1 MKTPYKK
8 PAFQTSRSNQISGGD
23 RSLAQ
28 EVEPAVCN
36 TIRRNIGDDSAQIR
50 TYELEIGRRQEQI
63 RRLQNDIA
71 TLELRRQQL
80 RAAEADVPQ
89 LPGPDIPIQA
99 RGRLGAL
106 LRILKTLGQIH
117 DAMILADA
125 VNRALA
131 IRQAEQEIDRQV
143 FEKENNI
150 EKRRREI
157 YEYQLELDE
166 RVSWLQRHFASFE
179 QFDCRGQAFNS
190 IRHSFTPKTRAL
202 LKF

>member
-8 PAFQTSRSNQISGGD
+8 PAFHASRSNQTSSGD
-23 RSLAQ
+23 RSLAK
-28 EVEPAVCN
+28 EEEPAVCN

-50 TYELEIGRRQEQI
+50 TYELEISRRQEQI
-63 RRLQNDIA
+63 RRLQDDIA

-80 RAAEADVPQ
+80 RAAEADIPQ
-89 LPGPDIPIQA
+89 LPGPDLPVQA

-125 VNRALA
+125 VNRAVA
-131 IRQAEQEIDRQV
+131 VSQAEQEIDRQV
-143 FEKENNI
+143 AEKEYNI
-150 EKRRREI
+150 EKSRREM
-157 YEYQLELDE
+157 YEYQLELNE
-166 RVSWLQRHFASFE
+166 RVSWLQRHFVSFE

>member
-8 PAFQTSRSNQISGGD
+8 PALQTSRSNRAFGRD
-23 RSLAQ
+23 DSLAQ
-28 EVEPAVCN
+28 DQEPAVCN

-71 TLELRRQQL
+71 ALELRRQQL

-117 DAMILADA
+117 DAVILADA
-125 VNRALA
+125 VNRAVA
-131 IRQAEQEIDRQV
+131 VRQAEQEIDRQV
-143 FEKENNI
+143 VRKVAEI
-150 EKRRREI
+150 EELER
-157 YEYQLELDE
+157 QLAGFQDRLDD
-166 RVSWLQRHFASFE
+166 RVDWMKRHFKAFKDNGCEGS
-179 QFDCRGQAFNS
+179 AFNS
-190 IRHSFTPKTRAL
+190 YRFTPSSRTRRL
-202 LKF
+202 LS

>member
-1 MKTPYKK
+1 MKTSYKK
-8 PAFQTSRSNQISGGD
+8 PAFQTSRSNQTSGGN

-36 TIRRNIGDDSAQIR
+36 SIRRNIGDDSAQIR

-71 TLELRRQQL
+71 ALELRRQQL
-80 RAAEADVPQ
+80 RAAEADLPQ

-117 DAMILADA
+117 DAVILADA
-125 VNRALA
+125 VNRAVA
-131 IRQAEQEIDRQV
+131 VRQAEQEIDR
-143 FEKENNI
+143 NI
-150 EKRRREI
+150 NSAERDIERIRGELRQ
-157 YEYQLELDE
+157 YQGLLDD
-166 RVSWLQRHFASFE
+166 RVDWMKRHFKAFKDNGCEGS
-179 QFDCRGQAFNS
+179 AFNS
-190 IRHSFTPKTRAL
+190 YRFTPSSQLRRRL
-202 LKF
+202 S